1 MASIKLYTAI
11 YVALLVLAVSKVI
24 FMELLDYWPAVGM
37 IFLSAIAKS
46 ALIAG
51 YYQHLKDE
59 PRSITW
65 LVLLAVGAV
74 LLLAAAATYSIT

>member
-1 MASIKLYTAI
+1 MASIKIYTAI
-11 YVALLVLAVSKVI
+11 YIALLALAVSKVL
-24 FMELLDYWPAVGM
+24 FMEYLDYWPAVGM
-37 IFLSAIAKS
+37 IMLSATAKT

-65 LVLLAVGAV
+65 LVLIAFGAV